1 MQLLKEKYLTNK
13 DINFLS
19 IKKKNMITFIKSK
32 EPQLH
37 IIIFPKEKEKIF
49 EFFLIVIYIQKPAK
63 RNILKFH

>member
-13 DINFLS
+13 DINFLP

-37 IIIFPKEKEKIF
+37 IIIFPKEKEKKF
-49 EFFLIVIYIQKPAK
+49 EFF
-63 RNILKFH
+63 